1 MRQLF
6 LLLFLLACKTF
17 ISQAEFDYRGFTQ
30 KMCSSDFHGRGY
42 VSQGDSIAAEY
53 IAKNMIELGIDSL
66 PFGYFQSFNLD
77 VNAFPDYCKVNLG
90 GKDLRPGIDYV
101 FMPFSHGNCINN
113 ECDKMLKYNIIRK
126 AGKEILAQ
134 PKKILNE
141 VTSNQILLVDN
152 TGYSADSS
160 RQIESFLKELCHLG
174 VPIAEIVDHK
184 FTWSLSPYQTSEF
197 YIQIKASNLNVPDS
211 TIDILL
217 RSNLIYN
224 YQSRNVIGTIPAKK
238 KSKGTI
244 MLTAHYDHL
253 GRMGS
258 ATYFPGANDN
268 ASGVAMLLQLGHM
281 IGNRPLRKYDV
292 ILVAFAGEEIGLL
305 GSKHMSETDIIDLNR
320 VKFLLNLD
328 IMGSGEEGITA
339 VNGRV
344 FSKEFKRLQK
354 LNQKLKAVPIVKARG
369 KSANSDHH
377 FFTEKGV
384 RSFFIYTM
392 GENKN
397 YHDVYDT
404 YENLS
409 FSSFEK
415 LSDLFYIFLRKI

>member
-1 MRQLF
+1 
-6 LLLFLLACKTF
+6 
-17 ISQAEFDYRGFTQ
+17 
-30 KMCSSDFHGRGY
+30 
-42 VSQGDSIAAEY
+42 
-53 IAKNMIELGIDSL
+53 
-66 PFGYFQSFNLD
+66 
-77 VNAFPDYCKVNLG
+77 
-90 GKDLRPGIDYV
+90 
-101 FMPFSHGNCINN
+101 
-113 ECDKMLKYNIIRK
+113 
-126 AGKEILAQ
+126 
-134 PKKILNE
+134 
-141 VTSNQILLVDN
+141 
-152 TGYSADSS
+152 
-160 RQIESFLKELCHLG
+160 
-174 VPIAEIVDHK
+174 
-184 FTWSLSPYQTSEF
+184 
-197 YIQIKASNLNVPDS
+197 
-211 TIDILL
+211 
-217 RSNLIYN
+217 
-224 YQSRNVIGTIPAKK
+224 
-238 KSKGTI
+238 

-281 IGNRPLRKYDV
+281 IRNRPLRKYDL

-305 GSKHMSETDIIDLNR
+305 GSKQMAESNIISLDSM
-320 VKFLLNLD
+320 KFLLNLD
-328 IMGSGEEGITA
+328 IMGSGEEGITV

-344 FSKEFKRLQK
+344 FSKEFRRLQK

>member
-1 MRQLF
+1 
-6 LLLFLLACKTF
+6 
-17 ISQAEFDYRGFTQ
+17 
-30 KMCSSDFHGRGY
+30 MCAPDFHGRGY
-42 VSQGDSIAAEY
+42 VNKGDSIAGEY
-53 IAKNMIELGIDSL
+53 IAGKMIELGIESL

-77 VNAFPDYCKVNLG
+77 VNTFPDSCKVAIS
-90 GKDLRPGIDYV
+90 GKALRPGIDYV
-101 FMPFSHGNCINN
+101 VMPFSNGNCINN
-113 ECDKMLKYNIIRK
+113 QCDKIVKYNIVRK
-126 AGKEILAQ
+126 TGKEVLTE
-134 PKKILNE
+134 PKKIINE
-141 VTSNQILLVDN
+141 IKAGHILVVDN
-152 TGYSADSS
+152 TGYSRDSS
-160 RQIESFLKELCHLG
+160 LQIQGYLKELCQLG
-174 VPIAEIVDHK
+174 IPIAEIVNQK
-184 FTWSLSPYQTSEF
+184 FTWSLSPYQTSEV
-197 YIQIKASNLNVPDS
+197 YIQIKASILNANHS
-211 TIDILL
+211 TIDIVL

-224 YQSRNVIGTIPAKK
+224 YQSRNVIGSIPAKK

-281 IGNRPLRKYDV
+281 IRNRPLRKYDV

-305 GSKHMSETDIIDLNR
+305 GSKHMSETDIININR
-320 VKFLLNLD
+320 VMFLLNLD

-354 LNQKLKAVPIVKARG
+354 LNRRYKAVPIVKARG

-384 RSFFIYTM
+384 HSFFIYTM
-392 GENKN
+392 GKNKN

-409 FSSFEK
+409 FSSFES
-415 LSDLFYIFLRKI
+415 LSRLFDSFLRRF